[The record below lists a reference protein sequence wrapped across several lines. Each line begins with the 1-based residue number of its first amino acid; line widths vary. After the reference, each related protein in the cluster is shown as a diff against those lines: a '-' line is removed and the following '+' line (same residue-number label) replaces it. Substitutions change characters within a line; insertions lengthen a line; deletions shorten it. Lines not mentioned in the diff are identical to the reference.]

1 MFLFMIFGLIS
12 WTNADDIRDFE
23 IESMSL
29 YDSALNYFSKSKIKN
44 SEEDYYKDKKYT
56 TASISSPE
64 FETYQQVQITYKY
77 NDKKFI
83 LLDINGIV
91 DKNYQEC
98 LKEIKKI
105 SKDFT
110 NLFPNTNKSELAT
123 FSHWQDISGESEVTD
138 VIWRFDNGDVIVLA
152 CYNWNTAFGKKN
164 RYVDELRIAIGS
176 KEFDDYLISL
186 N

>member
-56 TASISSPE
+56 TATISSPE

-98 LKEIKKI
+98 LKEIKKNI
-105 SKDFT
+105 K
-110 NLFPNTNKSELAT
+110 
-123 FSHWQDISGESEVTD
+123 
-138 VIWRFDNGDVIVLA
+138 RFHKPV
-152 CYNWNTAFGKKN
+152 
-164 RYVDELRIAIGS
+164 S
-176 KEFDDYLISL
+176 
-186 N
+186 